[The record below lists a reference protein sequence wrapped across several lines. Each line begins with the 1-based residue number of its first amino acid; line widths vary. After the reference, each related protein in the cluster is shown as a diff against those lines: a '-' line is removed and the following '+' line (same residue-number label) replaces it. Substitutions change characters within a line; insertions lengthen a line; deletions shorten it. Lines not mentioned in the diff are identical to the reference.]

1 MLMEKRGKVE
11 ENVVNPENLAAVVA
25 DVKGREMFDS
35 TFGKKERDR
44 HYL

>member
-11 ENVVNPENLAAVVA
+11 ENVVNPENLTVVA

>member
-11 ENVVNPENLAAVVA
+11 ENVVNPENLAVVA